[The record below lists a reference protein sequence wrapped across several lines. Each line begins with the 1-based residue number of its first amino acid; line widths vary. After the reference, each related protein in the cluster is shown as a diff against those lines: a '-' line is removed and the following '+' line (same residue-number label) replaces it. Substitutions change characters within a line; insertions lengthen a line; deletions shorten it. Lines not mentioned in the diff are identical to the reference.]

1 MNSDHSASPDSLVE
15 HITSIYPILKG
26 QTRRRRASTKT
37 NAAPQPAH
45 TTEVASNHNQP
56 AENLVSIDQS
66 PKQTAPIETQTPP
79 PGSAP
84 VPTQSQPQA
93 PAVAPASVEAQAAPV
108 SAPPQQHNGN
118 NDITSMLHST
128 GKEAPGGPLIDFGA
142 DLKKDLPSA
151 ENHGN
156 NKNKPII
163 RRSETE
169 DTDDAFY
176 DAED

>member
-1 MNSDHSASPDSLVE
+1 
-15 HITSIYPILKG
+15 
-26 QTRRRRASTKT
+26 
-37 NAAPQPAH
+37 
-45 TTEVASNHNQP
+45 
-56 AENLVSIDQS
+56 
-66 PKQTAPIETQTPP
+66 
-79 PGSAP
+79 
-84 VPTQSQPQA
+84 
-93 PAVAPASVEAQAAPV
+93 
-108 SAPPQQHNGN
+108 
-118 NDITSMLHST
+118 MLHST